1 MKRREFITRR
11 GGAAAWPLA
20 THAQQGERVTA
31 ISWMTIT
38 RSCGYPTTDCIFWTT
53 NRYAS
58 CGQKTEVEQV
68 KPSSGSNPTRS
79 GVLLIQR
86 PPSVLIRADR
96 RSRLF

>member
-1 MKRREFITRR
+1 MKRREFITLL

-20 THAQQGERVTA
+20 THAQQGVTA
-31 ISWMTIT
+31 ISSMTI

-53 NRYAS
+53 IRYAS
-58 CGQKTEVEQV
+58 CDQKTEVEQV

-86 PPSVLIRADR
+86 PPSVLIGADR
-96 RSRLF
+96 CSRLF